1 MTFQKS
7 VKMLLASSVLALTG
21 CCMDDMSCGGS
32 NTYVP
37 VSSCH
42 TCSSPMRSTCG
53 SPCGST
59 CSVKSRCQNPCAV
72 CGYDGSYAY
81 TSWY

>member
-1 MTFQKS
+1 MIVKKYIKS
-7 VKMLLASSVLALTG
+7 MILASVVLVTG

-37 VSSCH
+37 VSSCYSCN
-42 TCSSPMRSTCG
+42 TGCKP
-53 SPCGST
+53 
-59 CSVKSRCQNPCAV
+59 SVTRCQSACTV

>member
-1 MTFQKS
+1 MIFNKCIKS
-7 VKMLLASSVLALTG
+7 MVLTSVVLVTG

-37 VSSCH
+37 VSSCYSCN
-42 TCSSPMRSTCG
+42 TGCKPRVT
-53 SPCGST
+53 
-59 CSVKSRCQNPCAV
+59 RCQSACTV

>member
-1 MTFQKS
+1 MNINSAIKLS
-7 VKMLLASSVLALTG
+7 ILSGSLLLGG

-37 VSSCH
+37 VSSCNNCH
-42 TCSSPMRSTCG
+42 NTCKPKVT
-53 SPCGST
+53 
-59 CSVKSRCQNPCAV
+59 RCASACTV

>member
-1 MTFQKS
+1 MTKGRS
-7 VKMLLASSVLALTG
+7 LLLGLGAVLTLCLTG
-21 CCMDDMSCGGS
+21 CCWDDMGCGGS

-37 VSSCH
+37 VSSCY
-42 TCSSPMRSTCG
+42 TCSSPCRPAVNKCRPSCT
-53 SPCGST
+53 
-59 CSVKSRCQNPCAV
+59 V

>member
-1 MTFQKS
+1 MQTLKGFIMT
-7 VKMLLASSVLALTG
+7 LTKKIKLIIAAGVVGISG

-37 VSSCH
+37 VSSCYSCNSGCKPKV
-42 TCSSPMRSTCG
+42 T
-53 SPCGST
+53 
-59 CSVKSRCQNPCAV
+59 RCQSACTV

>member
-1 MTFQKS
+1 MI
-7 VKMLLASSVLALTG
+7 VKRLVKPLILSGVIAVTG

-32 NTYVP
+32 NSYVP
-37 VSSCH
+37 VSSCYS
-42 TCSSPMRSTCG
+42 CSTGCKPRIT
-53 SPCGST
+53 
-59 CSVKSRCQNPCAV
+59 RCQSACTV